1 MHPSFKLIA
10 KGSDSEIFLYDNT
23 VVLKMVD
30 VVMKKQIGHLQN
42 EF

>member
-1 MHPSFKLIA
+1 MHPSFKLIG
-10 KGSDSEIFLYDNT
+10 KGSDSEIFLYGDN

-30 VVMKKQIGHLQN
+30 VALKKQIGHLKN